1 MGLLLLLS
9 LLLVL
14 QVIQT
19 IVAVTVVA
27 KFPWDRGDYKYN
39 LNEEVSLPLAKQSQ

>member
-14 QVIQT
+14 EVVQT

-27 KFPWDRGDYKYN
+27 KFPWDGI
-39 LNEEVSLPLAKQSQ
+39 EEIKNII